1 MWLAVVQKDL
11 SGGSECRQDSKS
23 QVKLWSTNI
32 AGSLIK
38 LVQIF
43 NSIQSCKDIVTRPS
57 TPPLSK

>member
-1 MWLAVVQKDL
+1 MVGRGAERP

-43 NSIQSCKDIVTRPS
+43 NSIQSCKDIVTSPS
-57 TPPLSK
+57 TPPLSE